1 MTPDNLRDPYRQMD
15 DGWSRAMELALTPL
29 AAGGV
34 GYLFDRLI
42 GTVPLITII
51 MVVLAVA
58 ATFVKMYYT
67 YDAQM
72 KAHDA
77 DSPWGRARAHA
88 DRAAGQ
94 P

>member
-1 MTPDNLRDPYRQMD
+1 MTPDLRDPYRQMD
-15 DGWSRAMELALTPL
+15 DGFSRAIELALTPFV
-29 AAGGV
+29 AGGV

-42 GTVPLITII
+42 GTVPLFTII
-51 MVVLAVA
+51 FVVLAVV
-58 ATFVKMYYT
+58 ATFVKMYYA

-72 KAHDA
+72 KAHEA

-88 DRAAGQ
+88 DRGAGR